1 MRKVTGEEITIK
13 ELKNCYFGYSEKV
26 DSDKIVEVIKC
37 NGCYYRMTEGCDAI
51 IRYPIE
57 LESDYYTDYYKLS
70 PEEEYNLT
78 VYDFINNWW
87 GLDERNLEEFTFYF
101 CD

>member
-13 ELKNCYFGYSEKV
+13 ELKNCYFGYSENV
-26 DSDKIVEVIKC
+26 NFDKIVEVIEC
-37 NGCYYRMTEGCDAI
+37 NGCYYRMTESCDAV

-57 LESDYYTDYYKLS
+57 LDSDSFVDYSKLS
-70 PEEEYNLT
+70 SKEEYNLT

-87 GLDERNLEEFTFYF
+87 DLDYFDLEDFTFYF
-101 CD
+101 CE